1 MTDVFTT
8 RRWERGLGRGR
19 GAGIVKCGRRPPSL
33 RATISQTMSATTI
46 RGTSWPMRFISASLT
61 QPAMKMLPAFVA
73 AALLAATALGGCAK
87 AASDP
92 NAGGDPTGAGGAAA
106 CDNSGFLAAQH
117 AHVNHAE
124 VTFCGTVVRLRPAKH
139 TRSGWH
145 RYVYVDAGHH
155 DVIEIDANLDEMGNF
170 PVSDGEQAIVRG
182 EYYYDSDGREGVHWT
197 HRTDRGS
204 HP

>member
-1 MTDVFTT
+1 MWDVFTM
-8 RRWERGLGRGR
+8 RRWERLGRGR
-19 GAGIVKCGRRPPSL
+19 GRGAAGMVKCGRRPPSL
-33 RATISQTMSATTI
+33 RATISQTMSATTS

-61 QPAMKMLPAFVA
+61 QPAMKMLLTFVA
-73 AALLAATALGGCAK
+73 AVLAAGALGGCAK
-87 AASDP
+87 AA
-92 NAGGDPTGAGGAAA
+92 GDPSATGDSAA

>member
-1 MTDVFTT
+1 
-8 RRWERGLGRGR
+8 
-19 GAGIVKCGRRPPSL
+19 
-33 RATISQTMSATTI
+33 
-46 RGTSWPMRFISASLT
+46 
-61 QPAMKMLPAFVA
+61 MKLLPTLVA
-73 AALLAATALGGCAK
+73 ATLLAAAALGGCAK

-92 NAGGDPTGAGGAAA
+92 SAAGNPNGAGNAAA

-145 RYVYVDAGHH
+145 RYVYVDVGHN

-170 PVSDGEQAIVRG
+170 PVTDGEQAVVRG
-182 EYYYDSDGREGVHWT
+182 EYYYDQDGREGVHWT
-197 HRTDRGS
+197 HHTDRGP
-204 HP
+204 HPPGYLILNGTTYA